1 MMPSE
6 AQQQFLSRFNKC
18 LFNSPCKK
26 KCLALLGLKP
36 QTIKHSFD
44 PQHRKELKKR
54 KFDRDYYELYENEDD
69 LSFIMISHSYALS
82 ARGEWTVVQSESKL
96 FGHCSV
102 NSQAILRTCATI
114 LMIDL
119 TTLNSPENSREYFK
133 SWTI

>member
-6 AQQQFLSRFNKC
+6 AQQQFFSRVIKC

-44 PQHRKELKKR
+44 PPHKKELKKR
-54 KFDRDYYELYENEDD
+54 KFYRDYYELYENEDV

-82 ARGEWTVVQSESKL
+82 AGGEWTVVQSESKL

-102 NSQAILRTCATI
+102 NSQAILRNCETI
-114 LMIDL
+114 LISDL
-119 TTLNSPENSREYFK
+119 ATTLKIPVSISKVGPFDM
-133 SWTI
+133 